1 MNLKKLAATV
11 SAIAMTAAAI
21 TTAVPG
27 SLTES
32 KVEVNAAS
40 AYNYGEA
47 LQKSMFFY
55 EAQQSGE
62 KTDWS
67 KVSWKGD
74 CMTNDYIPGGWF
86 DAGDHLKFTLT
97 NAYSATALGW
107 GLLQYGDG
115 VKKCGMLDEYLL
127 NLEFALD
134 FL

>member
-27 SLTES
+27 TLTES

-62 KTDWS
+62 
-67 KVSWKGD
+67 
-74 CMTNDYIPGGWF
+74 
-86 DAGDHLKFTLT
+86 
-97 NAYSATALGW
+97 
-107 GLLQYGDG
+107 
-115 VKKCGMLDEYLL
+115 
-127 NLEFALD
+127 
-134 FL
+134 